1 MPIELTAK
9 EIDFLKQLE
18 AAGDRGRTISAP
30 TPRSGLERLVDAG
43 YVVDETVSLD
53 AVLYRITKLGRR
65 ALADA
70 QRT

>member
-30 TPRSGLERLVDAG
+30 TLRGGLKRLVDAG
-43 YVVDETVSLD
+43 YVVDEAVSSD
-53 AVLYRITKLGRR
+53 AVLYRITKLGPK

-70 QRT
+70 